1 MFKLARSIRQTADI
15 AGGYIV
21 GTLVIENGNAYVHK
35 ENGKEIEIKP
45 EQSIEVYNEGDRKY
59 VKISYEDAV
68 TKVSTDGWPLFAGL
82 DVRVK

>member
-21 GTLVIENGNAYVHK
+21 GTLVIENGKVYVQK
-35 ENGKEIEIKP
+35 DNGELIEITPK
-45 EQSIEVYNEGDRKY
+45 QSIEVYNEGDRKY

-68 TKVSTDGWPLFAGL
+68 TTMSSDGWPLFAGL

>member
-1 MFKLARSIRQTADI
+1 MFKLARNIRQTADI

-21 GTLVIENGNAYVHK
+21 GTLVIENGKAYVQK
-35 ENGKEIEIKP
+35 DNGELIEITPK
-45 EQSIEVYNEGDRKY
+45 QSIEVYNEGDRKY

-68 TKVSTDGWPLFAGL
+68 TTMSTDGWSLFAGL